1 MRFTHK
7 MNTIMG
13 QNKDAAIGFIGIGII
28 IAVIAGVV
36 LVLLPEESETVQNVD
51 VAKPNSI
58 ELDPTTVEQAEKV
71 FPFFQDSFRLILEQC
86 NAVNSYTDYL
96 AFEESIPWTG
106 NEIFIG
112 IEDAKK
118 ALTLSEELGYDN
130 HPTIGPMIKQARAL
144 EGAANDC
151 ITDLQ
156 DKYEI
161 KLDTEE
167 EVLEFIQNYRGKDN
181 VGLTLDELLI
191 TLMNAAYPGEDILS
205 SPSTTGYYIASQDY
219 DKEISD
225 RYWKVEIMIE
235 TYRETV
241 YFEWVVDTETNLVY
255 PGDDESKSVLDILDA
270 FD

>member
-1 MRFTHK
+1 
-7 MNTIMG
+7 MG

-28 IAVIAGVV
+28 IAIIAGVV

-58 ELDPTTVEQAEKV
+58 ELDPTIVEQAEKV

-96 AFEESIPWTG
+96 AFEESIPWTK

-118 ALTLSEELGYDN
+118 ALTLSEKLGYDN

-144 EGAANDC
+144 EGAASDC

-161 KLDTEE
+161 KLDTED

-181 VGLTLDELLI
+181 AGPTLNETFAMLLYI
-191 TLMNAAYPGEDILS
+191 AYPDENILS
-205 SPSTTGYYIASQDY
+205 SPSTSVSFFALRDYTKNDYGRYYN
-219 DKEISD
+219 
-225 RYWKVEIMIE
+225 VELEIE
-235 TYRETV
+235 TYRE
-241 YFEWVVDTETNLVY
+241 VVHYKWIVDAETNSVY
-255 PGDDESKSVLDILDA
+255 PGNEGSKSILDILDI
-270 FD
+270 FDK